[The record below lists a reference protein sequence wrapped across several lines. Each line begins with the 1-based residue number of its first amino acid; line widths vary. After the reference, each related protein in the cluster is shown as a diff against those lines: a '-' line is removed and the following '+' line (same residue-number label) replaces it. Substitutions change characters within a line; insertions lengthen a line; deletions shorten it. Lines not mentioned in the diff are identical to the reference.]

1 MILTSILGKN
11 VGVKNVNLDIDIDG
25 KIDIDSKSGINIGQF
40 YLSDIN
46 ISANIFD
53 ISTENQLDIISKNII
68 NLNSTEEINI
78 GFTSGNI
85 INIGNV
91 GSAMQWLILKIFHL

>member
-1 MILTSILGKN
+1 MILLALLGKN

-53 ISTENQLDIISKNII
+53 ISTRI
-68 NLNSTEEINI
+68 N
-78 GFTSGNI
+78 
-85 INIGNV
+85 
-91 GSAMQWLILKIFHL
+91 